1 MTEGFEDMLMV
12 MAYQG
17 YVRSNVQTLQKLCR
31 DWRRMATQKT
41 GGQPKYAKSAKSG
54 DIDIEV
60 NLERIRMSIL
70 GEAVALAR
78 EEAFQEECTKDSD
91 GEILR
96 ESVGAW
102 WGLYNSPREFQNG
115 KMENAKMGILC
126 NAVALMEDG
135 ELEEAQ

>member
-1 MTEGFEDMLMV
+1 MLMV

-17 YVRSNVQTLQKLCR
+17 YVKSNVQTLQKLCR

-41 GGQPKYAKSAKSG
+41 GGQPKYAKSG

-60 NLERIRMSIL
+60 NLERIKMCLL

-78 EEAFQEECTKDSD
+78 NEEFQTECTKDSD

-115 KMENAKMGILC
+115 EIEHEKMGILC
-126 NAVALMEDG
+126 NAVALMETA
-135 ELEEAQ
+135 ELEEAP

>member
-1 MTEGFEDMLMV
+1 MTDGLEDMLMV

-17 YVRSNVQTLQKLCR
+17 YIRSNVQTPQKLCR

-41 GGQPKYAKSAKSG
+41 GGQPKYAKSG

-78 EEAFQEECTKDSD
+78 EDAFQEECTKDSD
-91 GEILR
+91 EEILR

-102 WGLYNSPREFQNG
+102 WGLYNSPRELQGG
-115 KMENAKMGILC
+115 KMEDAKMGILC
-126 NAVALMEDG
+126 NAVALME
-135 ELEEAQ
+135 AAP

>member
-1 MTEGFEDMLMV
+1 MLMV

-17 YVRSNVQTLQKLCR
+17 YVKSNVQTLQKLCR

-41 GGQPKYAKSAKSG
+41 GGQPKYAKSG

-60 NLERIRMSIL
+60 NLERIKMCLL

-78 EEAFQEECTKDSD
+78 NEEFQTECTTDSD

-115 KMENAKMGILC
+115 EIEHAKMGILC
-126 NAVALMEDG
+126 NAVALMETA
-135 ELEEAQ
+135 ELEEAP